1 MAMCEC
7 RACGKRFR
15 STSGFDTHRTGRTT
29 QTGPD
34 YGRRCLTDDE
44 LLGRDL
50 VNVMGVWKGRPA
62 DTPHWGLRFERP
74 AWIGAD
80 D

>member
-15 STSGFDTHRTGRTT
+15 STSGFDTHRIGRTT

-34 YGRRCLTDDE
+34 YGRRCLNDDE
-44 LLGRDL
+44 LRARDMNNDTGL
-50 VNVMGVWKGRPA
+50 WKGNA
-62 DTPHWGLRFERP
+62 AEGGY
-74 AWIGAD
+74 AWVRD